1 MQKEK
6 DNDEKYVRVG
16 KTLAKIAPNTYRGI
30 TYGMSSVGLFFSAFA
45 DFCTPSVQRQIPLL
59 QKIEREMKE
68 EKEKEEREAGQN
80 NNRWQNS
87 K

>member
-1 MQKEK
+1 LRE
-6 DNDEKYVRVG
+6 
-16 KTLAKIAPNTYRGI
+16 
-30 TYGMSSVGLFFSAFA
+30 
-45 DFCTPSVQRQIPLL
+45 
-59 QKIEREMKE
+59 IEREMKE